1 VQTKTSFENSKIFNN
16 LKLRIRP
23 NESWS
28 TRLRNRPGATLELC
42 AKKWV
47 ILLFSNL
54 SKMKGKEQGIP
65 NSFPFKR
72 SVLARGILWC
82 NIHAS

>member
-23 NESWS
+23 NERWS

-47 ILLFSNL
+47 IYGAIFMLHKIFLRR
-54 SKMKGKEQGIP
+54 KKEKAFYFRDIFFPESEP
-65 NSFPFKR
+65 N
-72 SVLARGILWC
+72 RG
-82 NIHAS
+82 

>member
-23 NESWS
+23 NERWS
-28 TRLRNRPGATLELC
+28 TRLRNKNPGATLELC
-42 AKKWV
+42 AKNG
-47 ILLFSNL
+47 LSYFFSNL

-82 NIHAS
+82 NIHA